1 MFFFQGSYVYTLF
14 RQQQLLSRLQKRQNR
29 VRSIEVTYG
38 YFVDCKKSLTW
49 NERRRLERL
58 LPKAHFSDYPKEIES
73 FSVWIIPRLG
83 TISPWSSKATDI
95 AHNCEICINRI
106 ERGIYYIIHGISNR
120 DKVAIE
126 TIIAELYDPLTESLL
141 FTMDDLTQ
149 LFHYSLPKTFNSIPL
164 LEVGAT
170 AIREVNQTLRL
181 ALSDNDI
188 HYLVNTFQQLNR
200 NPTDVE
206 LMMFAQINSEHCRH
220 KIFNAKWIIDGEE
233 KKESLFDMIRYTH
246 KIHPEQVIIA
256 YKDNAAIIK
265 DFSLESFFINPNSH
279 IYETKKEKCYTVL
292 KTETHNHPTAISPF
306 SGAATGSGG
315 EIRDEAATGRGAQ
328 SQAGLT
334 GFSVSHLRIPN
345 FLQPWEKPDRKP
357 KSLASALDII
367 LQAPVGA
374 AAFNNE
380 FGRPNIC
387 GYFRTLEYPF
397 LQETTALRNK
407 IARWGYHK
415 PIMIT
420 GGIGHIRESQIEKRS
435 FIEGALLII
444 IGGPAMAIGLG
455 GGSASSRTAGDSS
468 TETLDF
474 ASIQRAN
481 PEMQRRAQELINTC
495 VALRK
500 DNPILSIHDV
510 GAGGL
515 SNAFPELINA
525 AKCGCQF
532 ELRHILN
539 AETGMTPLEIW
550 CNESQ
555 ERFVLAIQPKFLEI
569 FSEIAKRERCPFSVV
584 GRATR
589 EKQLI
594 LNDAE
599 FHNSPIHLPLSL
611 LFRDMPR
618 MEREDKRIFSS
629 YSSDVDTA
637 EVNWIDA
644 VKRVLQYPCVADK
657 SFLITIGDRTVGGM
671 IARDQMV
678 GPWQIPVADVAV
690 TTHSYTR
697 YEGQALAIGE
707 RSPIAIIHPAA
718 SARMTLGEAIT
729 NIAAA
734 PIKII
739 SDIVLSANW
748 MSALDQAGE
757 GASLYEAVQAIAKEL
772 CPALGIC
779 IPVGKDSLFMQAIWK
794 TEKVIAPLSL
804 IITATAPVKD
814 VRPTL
819 TPQLKID
826 EGKTK
831 LLLIDLGKGAN
842 CLGGSCL
849 AQTYNL
855 VGKKPPD
862 LDNPLLLR
870 YFFEVIQLLNQKK
883 LLLAYHDRSDGGLL
897 ATLCEM
903 AFSARVGI
911 TIKLNALG
919 NDPISSV
926 FTEELGAVIQI
937 KEENCDVVL
946 SILKTHH
953 LEAYSHIIGD
963 LNDSD
968 EIIFNF
974 QGETL
979 YQETRTTLQRCWS
992 ETSYYLQALRDNP
1005 DCAQQQYDCLLD
1017 RKDVGLFSKITFNH
1031 NDTILPSFPFINKGR
1046 QPRVAILREQG
1057 INGYREMAAAFH
1069 LAGFESVDVH
1079 MSDLL
1084 NEHVNLIDFN
1094 GAVACGGFSYG
1105 DALGAGRGWAQIILM
1120 HSKLRDVFSAF
1131 FESKDRFAL
1140 GVCNGC
1146 QLFSHL
1152 KSLIPGAECWP
1163 TFERNASEQFEARLS
1178 MVEILESPSLFFQEM
1193 AGSQLPIGV
1202 SHGEGRV
1209 VFEKNSEDSQSNN
1222 LSVLRYI
1229 DYTGQPTEKYPANPN
1244 GSPYGVTGFTT
1255 SDGRI
1260 TILMP
1265 HPERVFR
1272 TVQFSWHPKEWPEM
1286 SPWMQMFRNARKWV

>member
-1 MFFFQGSYVYTLF
+1 MLFFQGSYVYTLF
-14 RQQQLLSRLQKRQNR
+14 RQQQLLSRLQRRQSR
-29 VRSIEVTYG
+29 VQSIEVTYG

-49 NERRRLERL
+49 NERERLERL
-58 LPKAHFSDYPKEIES
+58 LPKAHFSNYPKVIES
-73 FSVWIIPRLG
+73 FSVWITPRLG

-95 AHNCEICINRI
+95 ARNCEICINRI
-106 ERGIYYIIHGISNR
+106 ERGVYYIIHGISNH
-120 DKVAIE
+120 DKGAIE

-141 FTMDDLTQ
+141 FTVDDLTQ
-149 LFHYSLPKTFNSIPL
+149 LFHHPLPKTFNSIPL
-164 LEVGAT
+164 LEVGEA
-170 AIREVNQTLRL
+170 AIREANQNLGL
-181 ALSDNDI
+181 ALNDNDI
-188 HYLVNTFQQLNR
+188 HYLINTFQQLNR

-206 LMMFAQINSEHCRH
+206 LMMFAQVNSEHCRH

-246 KIHPEQVIIA
+246 TIHPEQVLVA
-256 YKDNAAIIK
+256 YKDNAAIVK
-265 DFSLESFFINPNSH
+265 GFSLESFFVNPNNH
-279 IYETKKEKCYTVL
+279 IYETKEEKCYTVL
-292 KTETHNHPTAISPF
+292 KVETHNYPTAMSPF
-306 SGAATGSGG
+306 AGAATGSGG

-345 FLQPWEKPDRKP
+345 FLQPWEKSDSKP
-357 KSLASALDII
+357 SSLASALDIM
-367 LQAPVGA
+367 LQAPIGA

-387 GYFRTLEYPF
+387 GYFRTLEHPL
-397 LQETTALRNK
+397 LQETADFKDK
-407 IARWGYHK
+407 ISRWGYHK
-415 PIMIT
+415 PIMIA

-435 FIEGALLII
+435 FNEGALLII

-455 GGSASSRTAGDSS
+455 GGSASSRTGDLS

-474 ASIQRAN
+474 TSIQRAN
-481 PEMQRRAQELINTC
+481 PEMQRRAQEVINAC
-495 VALRK
+495 VALGK

-515 SNAFPELINA
+515 SNAFSELINA
-525 AKCGCQF
+525 VGCGCQF

-539 AETGMTPLEIW
+539 AEAGMTPLEIW
-550 CNESQ
+550 CNEAQ
-555 ERFVLAIQPKFLEI
+555 ERFVLAIQPEFLEV
-569 FSEIAKRERCPFSVV
+569 FSAIAKRERCPFSVV
-584 GRATR
+584 GQATT

-599 FHNSPIHLPLSL
+599 FHNRPIHLPLSL
-611 LFRDMPR
+611 LFGDMPQ
-618 MEREDKRIFSS
+618 MERKDKHIFSM
-629 YSSDVDTA
+629 YSSVNTA

-657 SFLITIGDRTVGGM
+657 SFLITISDRTVGGM
-671 IARDQMV
+671 IAYDQMV
-678 GPWQIPVADVAV
+678 GPWQIPVADVVV

-697 YEGQALAIGE
+697 YEGQALAMGE

-748 MSALDQAGE
+748 MSAADQAGE
-757 GASLYEAVQAIAKEL
+757 GAGLYEAVQAIAKEL
-772 CPALGIC
+772 CPTLGIC
-779 IPVGKDSLFMQAIWK
+779 IPVGKDSLFMRTVWD
-794 TEKVIAPLSL
+794 TGKVISPLSL
-804 IITATAPVKD
+804 IITATAPVND
-814 VRPTL
+814 VRSTL
-819 TPQLKID
+819 TPQLQID

-855 VGKKPPD
+855 VGKQPPD
-862 LDNPLLLR
+862 VDNPLLLR
-870 YFFEVIQLLNQKK
+870 YFFEAIQLLNQKN

-903 AFSARVGI
+903 AFAARVGM
-911 TIKLNALG
+911 TIELNTLG
-919 NDPISSV
+919 NDPIASV

-937 KEENCDVVL
+937 KEDNCDVVL

-968 EIIFNF
+968 EIILNC

-979 YQETRTTLQRCWS
+979 YRETRTTLQRFWS
-992 ETSYYLQALRDNP
+992 ETSYRLQALRDNP

-1017 RKDVGLFSKITFNH
+1017 RKDAGLFAKITFN
-1031 NDTILPSFPFINKGR
+1031 NNNTIALPFINKGR

-1084 NEHVNLIDFN
+1084 NERVNLIDFN

-1105 DALGAGRGWAQIILM
+1105 DVLGAGRGWAQIILM
-1120 HSKLRDVFSAF
+1120 HSKLRDMFSSF

-1152 KSLIPGAECWP
+1152 RSLIPGAECWP

-1178 MVEILESPSLFFQEM
+1178 MVEILESPSLFFQGM

-1209 VFEKNSEDSQSNN
+1209 VFDNNSEELQSNN
-1222 LSVLRYI
+1222 LIILRYI

-1244 GSPYGVTGFTT
+1244 GSPHGVTGFTT
-1255 SDGRI
+1255 ADGRI

-1272 TVQFSWHPKEWPEM
+1272 TIQFSWHPKEWSAM
-1286 SPWMQMFRNARKWV
+1286 SPWMQIFRNARKWV